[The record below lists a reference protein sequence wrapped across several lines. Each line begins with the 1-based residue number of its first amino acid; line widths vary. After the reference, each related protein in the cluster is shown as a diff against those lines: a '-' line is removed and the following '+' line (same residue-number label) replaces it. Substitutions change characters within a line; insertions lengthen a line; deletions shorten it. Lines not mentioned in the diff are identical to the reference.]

1 MARSGARGLIASMAM
16 SGLRRVSTTLGLL
29 ERPPPEAILQ
39 DRAPRLFYR
48 VPVERRPVLVEA
60 AHLLYGTAGGVA
72 FGLLP
77 QRWRRQGWAG
87 PAYGVFFWVLYEVG
101 LAPVLGLRDSRRS
114 RQVQRLALLADHV
127 LYGVVVAA
135 SPWPY
140 RDAAE
145 SARVRGDRP
154 HDDG

>member
-1 MARSGARGLIASMAM
+1 MAEHRIVRSGVRGLIAAMAM
-16 SGLRRVSTTLGLL
+16 SGLRRVSTTLRWL

-48 VPVERRPVLVEA
+48 VPVEQRPLLVEA

-72 FGLLP
+72 FGMLP
-77 QRWRRQGWAG
+77 PRWRRSSWAG
-87 PAYGVFFWVLYEVG
+87 PAYGVLFWSLYQVVIV
-101 LAPVLGLRDSRRS
+101 PVLGINENPR
-114 RQVQRLALLADHV
+114 VPGAHRLALLADHL

-140 RDAAE
+140 RDT
-145 SARVRGDRP
+145 S
-154 HDDG
+154 